1 MSSAT
6 TITVS
11 CTQRDGSKLQVVGFL
26 GSGLLPS
33 ERYSHDLYYKIG
45 VGGTYTELDTTGKNI
60 SIANWSESFDVGTN
74 ETVYLKYVA
83 TGPTPAEEFG
93 VPITYTA
100 FSLEILSVSYN
111 KKKTARSTKTK
122 KAIATQNPTRKEIP
136 NI

>member
-33 ERYSHDLYYKIG
+33 ERYSHDLY
-45 VGGTYTELDTTGKNI
+45 TTGKNI

>member
-45 VGGTYTELDTTGKNI
+45 VVGSYAALNTTGKNI

-83 TGPTPAEEFG
+83 TGPTPAEEG
-93 VPITYTA
+93 GIPITYEA
-100 FSLEILSVSYN
+100 VSQPVVSVLYN
-111 KKKTARSTKTK
+111 KKKTARLTKVK
-122 KAIATQNPTRKEIP
+122 KGVATQNTTRREIP

>member
-11 CTQRDGSKLQVVGFL
+11 CAQRDGSKLQVVGFL

-33 ERYSHDLYYKIG
+33 ERYTHDLYYKIG
-45 VGGTYTELDTTGKNI
+45 VAGAYTALNTTGKNI

-83 TGPTPAEEFG
+83 TGPVPADEFSI
-93 VPITYTA
+93 PITYEA
-100 FSLEILSVSYN
+100 VSQAVVSVLYN
-111 KKKTARSTKTK
+111 KKKTARLTKAK
-122 KAIATQNPTRKEIP
+122 KGVATQNTTRKEIP